1 MSASRKTDERIADR
15 TGAGT
20 PASPRGQEPNALAH
34 WVRALSN
41 KQALESGQAR
51 TLLTLVET
59 QAALRG
65 DAFAL
70 IDEHEQV
77 TYEGLVRKARHYA
90 AWAESQALRAGDV
103 VCLVM
108 PNCAEYVAIWLG
120 LTAVGCVTSLI
131 NTNLL
136 ADGLAHCL
144 TTSRPKHVIAASSLL
159 DRVVAALEPGP
170 AGPGLWA
177 HEGTLRCM
185 RAGELGED
193 SAPPAAVREIAPG
206 DPALLIFTSGTT
218 GFPKAAYVTH
228 GRILEWSGW
237 FAGMM
242 DAQPEDRLFDCLPM
256 YHSVGGV
263 VAVGA
268 MLFAGGSVVIRQQF
282 SVTRFWPDVV
292 QTGCTIF
299 QYIGELCRYLTRVP
313 QVAESRSHKLRL
325 CCGNGLRAD
334 VWTEFQS
341 RFAVP
346 RILEYYA
353 ATEGNVSLF
362 NCEGKP
368 GAIGRTPAILAHRFP
383 VALIRLDPASGLPLR
398 DAAGFCIPCET
409 DEAGEAIGRIEADS
423 QSASRRFDGY
433 TDARASASKVLR
445 DVFAAGDSWFRT
457 GDLMRR
463 DSFGYFYFVDRLGSS
478 FRWKGENVSATEV
491 ASVIMRCPGVVDA
504 VVYGTPVAGTEG
516 RAGMAAIAVEDGFQL
531 ETLKAHLAANLP
543 SFACPLFIRMCDS
556 IPATATFKLR
566 QEDLAREGL
575 CVTGGTGSLWFNE
588 PGTTRVLPC
597 DETLLQD
604 IAAGSVRL

>member
-1 MSASRKTDERIADR
+1 MDERIAGV
-15 TGAGT
+15 TGTGG
-20 PASPRGQEPNALAH
+20 PASRRGQEPNALAH
-34 WVRALSN
+34 WVRALRN
-41 KQALESGQAR
+41 KQALESGEAR

-59 QAALRG
+59 QAAVRA
-65 DAFAL
+65 DALAL
-70 IDEHEQV
+70 IDEREQV
-77 TYEGLVRKARHYA
+77 TYEGLARKARQYA
-90 AWAESQALRAGDV
+90 DWAQTQGLGAGDV

-108 PNCAEYVAIWLG
+108 PNCADYVAIWLG
-120 LTAVGCVTSLI
+120 LTHVGCVTSLI
-131 NTNLL
+131 NTHLL
-136 ADGLAHCL
+136 GDGLAHCL
-144 TTSRPKHVIAASSLL
+144 VTSSPRHIIAASTLLARVIAAVDQSPH
-159 DRVVAALEPGP
+159 RA
-170 AGPGLWA
+170 GLWV
-177 HEGTLRCM
+177 HDGSLTCIRGGSPD
-185 RAGELGED
+185 GEP
-193 SAPPAAVREIAPG
+193 APSLAPRGAVAISPG

-218 GFPKAAYVTH
+218 GFPKAAYVSH

-242 DAQPEDRLFDCLPM
+242 DAQPEDRLFNCLPM

-268 MLFAGGSVVIRQQF
+268 MLFAGGAVVIREQF

-292 QTGCTIF
+292 QNGCTIF
-299 QYIGELCRYLTRVP
+299 QYIGELCRYLTRAP
-313 QVAESRSHKLRL
+313 EAPASRSHKLRL

-383 VALIRLDPASGLPLR
+383 VALIRLDPSSGLPLR
-398 DAAGFCIPCET
+398 DEAGFCVPCEA

-445 DVFAAGDSWFRT
+445 DVFAAGDVWFRT

-504 VVYGTPVAGTEG
+504 VVYGTAVAGTEG
-516 RAGMAAIAVEDGFQL
+516 RAGMAAVAVEDGFRL
-531 ETLKAHLAANLP
+531 ETLKAHLVANLP
-543 SFACPLFIRMCDS
+543 SFASPLFIRLCQS

-566 QEDLAREGL
+566 QEELARAGL
-575 CVTGGTGSLWFNE
+575 STTDGTGSLWFNE
-588 PGTTRVLPC
+588 PGTDRMLPC
-597 DETLLQD
+597 DDLLLQN
-604 IAAGSVRL
+604 IADGSVRL